1 METSAEDPLHDK
13 SSEKAYNNRYIIL
26 AIVLTGTFM
35 SLMNSNIVNV
45 ALPNITN
52 YFNVSIAQSQWIVT
66 SYFLTVTAMFLIFG
80 RISEYTGKVKLFIL
94 GFVVFTLGSLF
105 CGLSASLDQLIFFRI
120 LQALGASM
128 VFSISTAIIMDVFPD
143 SEKGRALGY
152 QASVIAIGL
161 IIAPS
166 LGGVIVDWLGWA
178 YVFFVNI
185 PIGIVGLVSALK
197 YLKIEEHKSDNL
209 NMDWMGSSMFVV
221 LMVSLIL
228 FMGDLSN
235 GGGVLAL
242 ICGSIF
248 LLSLVTFIL
257 RESNCKEPL
266 LDLTI
271 FKAKSFIKP
280 AMGLILFFIASNM
293 INIIY
298 PLYFEDVWNWR
309 ATEVGLTMM
318 IMAVAMFLVSPVSG
332 WIYDKYKFRNLS
344 SLGVLITG
352 LTTLLFAYMLLIGN
366 IMGAMISL
374 ALIGV
379 GCALFM
385 VPNNTDV
392 MSSLPQK
399 TNVLSSVTA
408 TFRNFGAF
416 LGVALATTL
425 TSLSYSSHLG
435 LGLSAGTMMVGIFF
449 GIGGIYLVS
458 AIVVYKN

>member
-1 METSAEDPLHDK
+1 
-13 SSEKAYNNRYIIL
+13 
-26 AIVLTGTFM
+26 
-35 SLMNSNIVNV
+35 
-45 ALPNITN
+45 
-52 YFNVSIAQSQWIVT
+52 VT

-197 YLKIEEHKSDNL
+197 YLKIEEHKSENL
-209 NMDWMGSSMFVV
+209 NMDWMGSSLFVV
-221 LMVSLIL
+221 LMVALIL

-235 GGGVLAL
+235 GGGVLTL

-248 LLSLVTFIL
+248 VLSLFIFIL

-298 PLYFEDVWNWR
+298 PLYFEDVLNWR

-344 SLGVLITG
+344 SLGVSITG

-366 IMGAMISL
+366 ILGAMISL

-435 LGLSAGTMMVGIFF
+435 LGLSAGTMMIGIFF

-458 AIVVYKN
+458 SIVVYKS

>member
-1 METSAEDPLHDK
+1 METSAEDPAHDK
-13 SSEKAYNNRYIIL
+13 LSETTYNNRYIIL

-80 RISEYTGKVKLFIL
+80 KISEYTGKTKLFIL
-94 GFVVFTLGSLF
+94 GFVIFTLGALF
-105 CGLSASLDQLIFFRI
+105 CGFSASLDQLIFFRI

-166 LGGVIVDWLGWA
+166 LGGVIVDWLGWT

-197 YLKIEEHKSDNL
+197 YLKIEEHKSENL
-209 NMDWMGSSMFVV
+209 NMDWMGSSLFVV
-221 LMVSLIL
+221 LMVALIL

-235 GGGVLAL
+235 GGGVLTL

-248 LLSLVTFIL
+248 VLSLFIFIL

-298 PLYFEDVWNWR
+298 PLYFEDVLDWR

-318 IMAVAMFLVSPVSG
+318 IMAVAMFLISPVSG

-366 IMGAMISL
+366 ILGAMISL

-458 AIVVYKN
+458 AIVVYKS